1 MPPSGVHEPSKYRA
15 EQLTMDW
22 NFWYARQNKGEV
34 GLCFANALKK
44 DLRDPFSKG
53 KGKEKRNRGKR
64 EYIELDTEEDD
75 NDEGDKDEEE
85 EDDRAEDSDEESGSE
100 GGEDSSEDE
109 EKVTIVPKWK
119 GKTKATSGWLRS
131 NQLDMGEDSDLDL
144 KGPNLGDFQY
154 FSDGAGDLNFIPSV
168 RGSPSSRSPTNSGDD
183 MSKVDKLV
191 DYDSDDMHSSRV
203 GTPRDIKSFHMDN
216 RVNLAPSPLH
226 RPGITSSVPITLSRP
241 TSLQSSGPSA
251 PTSGAVPITSS
262 RPTPLQSSEPSAPTS
277 GALPITSSRPTPLQL
292 SGPSAPTSDRGVLA
306 QPKPHLVAGPSAP
319 TSIQATSSFTV
330 PGSLDVV
337 TPAVTNG
344 HPDSPSANSYSD
356 FVRYNYLRQLC
367 SDIEYQALFAKLAQ
381 VCIDILHI
389 IL

>member
-226 RPGITSSVPITLSRP
+226 RPGITSSVPITSSRP
-241 TSLQSSGPSA
+241 TSLQS
-251 PTSGAVPITSS
+251 
-262 RPTPLQSSEPSAPTS
+262 
-277 GALPITSSRPTPLQL
+277 

-356 FVRYNYLRQLC
+356 FVRYNYLRWLC